1 MKRLA
6 LCKNSGI
13 RRLAALACLSAGL
26 MLALP
31 AGAQQITMKIAFST
45 IRSGMENWA
54 NTIKAGL
61 ERRAGNRLKI
71 EVYPGG
77 QLGAQPSVIRNA
89 QLGAIEMAEMPPELL
104 TAVDSRFDIFAAPGI
119 FDDLAH
125 AHRALHEK
133 DFVKSF
139 WPILDSKEL
148 KLIGFACESE
158 SDYIATTPIK
168 TLADFKGKKIRVLG
182 SKQEVEIMRRLG
194 ATGVPMEFS
203 EVIPAFQ
210 QKAIDGV
217 RVGIVIFVPFKFY
230 TIARNV
236 VRTDE

>member
-1 MKRLA
+1 MNRLA
-6 LCKNSGI
+6 LCRNGGI
-13 RRLAALACLSAGL
+13 RMLATLACLFAGL
-26 MLALP
+26 LLAVP

-71 EVYPGG
+71 EIYPGG
-77 QLGAQPSVIRNA
+77 QLGTQPSVIRNT

-104 TAVDSRFDIFAAPGI
+104 TAVDSRFDIFSSPGI

-125 AHRALHEK
+125 AHRALHDK
-133 DFVKSF
+133 SFVKSF

-158 SDYIATTPIK
+158 ADYIATAPIK

-182 SKQEVEIMRRLG
+182 SKLEIEILRRLG

-203 EVIPAFQ
+203 EVMPAFQ

-217 RVGIVIFVPFKFY
+217 RAGIVIFVPF
-230 TIARNV
+230 
-236 VRTDE
+236 RTSVA